1 MPHSIIFDHMF
12 QLPLPILEK
21 LLRSV
26 IVYLVLVVLLRIFG
40 KRELA
45 QLNPFDLV
53 VLLSLSNAV
62 QNAIIGEDNS
72 VTGGIIGA
80 FSLLAI
86 NWLVVRVLFRSRR
99 MTRALEGRA
108 TVLVHNGQIDQK
120 ALARESLTREELI
133 EVIHRQGF
141 EDFHQVRKCELEPN
155 GTFYVEA
162 FEPSA
167 TDKRHTE
174 LLERLDAL
182 QGEIAQLRGSAARGN
197 AVAQPSTAEA
207 GG

>member
-1 MPHSIIFDHMF
+1 MPHSLIFDHMF

-72 VTGGIIGA
+72 VTGGVIGA
-80 FSLLAI
+80 FSLLGI
-86 NWLVVRVLFRSRR
+86 NWLVVRVLFRSKKL
-99 MTRALEGRA
+99 TRVLEGRA
-108 TVLVHNGQIDQK
+108 AVLIRDGQLDQRAID
-120 ALARESLTREELI
+120 RESLTREELLD
-133 EVIHRQGF
+133 VIHRQGF
-141 EDFHQVRKCELEPN
+141 QVSHQVPRCELEPN

-162 FEPSA
+162 FAPSVA
-167 TDKRHTE
+167 DKRHSE
-174 LLERLDAL
+174 LMARMDEL
-182 QGEIAQLRGSAARGN
+182 QGVIAQLKTSAAAALSALGHC
-197 AVAQPSTAEA
+197 S
-207 GG
+207 